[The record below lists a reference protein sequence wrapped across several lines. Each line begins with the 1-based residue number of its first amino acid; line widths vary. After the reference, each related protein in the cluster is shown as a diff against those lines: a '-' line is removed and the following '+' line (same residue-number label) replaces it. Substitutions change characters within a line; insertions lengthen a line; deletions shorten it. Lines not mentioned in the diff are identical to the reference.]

1 MEPRMDRMK
10 KFKNLLVMAMADG
23 GISERE
29 IRFLSER
36 SARWGLTDSQ
46 FAEAVQFALSNPG
59 QLEIPQRRAERIEM
73 LQDLLQT
80 MAADGQLSEVE
91 KRVFA
96 TAAAVMEISSVDVN
110 RLIDDL
116 LKNSKPNE
124 PDK

>member
-1 MEPRMDRMK
+1 MNQLK

-29 IRFLSER
+29 IKFLSER
-36 SARWGLTDSQ
+36 RERWGLSDSQ
-46 FAEAVQFALSNPG
+46 FAEAVQFALNNPG
-59 QLEIPQRRAERIEM
+59 QLEIPQRRSERIEM
-73 LQDLLQT
+73 LQDLIRT

-96 TAAAVMEISSVDVN
+96 TAAAVMEISSDDVN

-116 LKNSKPNE
+116 LLKVERQRE
-124 PDK
+124 PQK